1 MEAKPVNSSRS
12 RRFRPLSDLPSDITP
27 GRAAFAAELRRGRDN
42 VQLSLEEMGRRVY
55 ASKASVCRWLAGQSL
70 PSAEQAG
77 AWARACGTSEA
88 LTLQL
93 LAAAAAEPGRQNGLP
108 AQNHPGQPANGTAAA
123 SPPQESLIE
132 SPAPPGRRRLLKAA
146 LIIGGSAATV
156 SIMSGLIWR
165 IVNQHHAAGCH
176 ARYPLVLQIPPQ
188 TGTDVGVTVEAVCAV
203 PAGRDYLVMEK
214 LPDVDRSNPHP
225 VYFVKAVIPHLN
237 TRQVS
242 SRNFVLKEPVGTSA
256 EFWVIS
262 VDNGGWQA
270 LHQNNV
276 VDAGSLFL
284 PSGTIQESRI
294 SWHKK
299 GWQ

>member
-1 MEAKPVNSSRS
+1 MNPPGS

-27 GRAAFAAELRRGRDN
+27 SRAAFAAELRRGRDN

-55 ASKASVCRWLAGQSL
+55 ASKASVSRWLAGQCL
-70 PSAEQAG
+70 PSEEQASV
-77 AWARACGTSEA
+77 WARTCGTSEA
-88 LTLQL
+88 CTLQL
-93 LAAAAAEPGRQNGLP
+93 LAAAAAEPSRQNGLP
-108 AQNHPGQPANGTAAA
+108 TQNHPDQSANGTVAA

-132 SPAPPGRRRLLKAA
+132 SPAPRGRRRLLKAA
-146 LIIGGSAATV
+146 LIIVGIAAAAGIASA
-156 SIMSGLIWR
+156 SIWP
-165 IVNQHHAAGCH
+165 IVTQHPTAGCH

-188 TGTDVGVTVEAVCAV
+188 TGAHVGVTVEAVCAV
-203 PAGRDYLVMEK
+203 PTGRDYLVLEK
-214 LPDVDRSNPHP
+214 VPDVDPSNPHP

-237 TRQVS
+237 IRQIS
-242 SRNFVLKEPVGTSA
+242 SKKFVLKEPVGTSA

-276 VDAGSLFL
+276 VDDGSLFL
-284 PSGTIQESRI
+284 PSGTVQESRI